1 MKDVTVVIVNW
12 NSGSLLADCLQHLT
26 LQTIRPKKIVVI
38 DNFSSD
44 DSIANIEQFERVEIL
59 RMQSNLGFAAANNY
73 VLKHCTT
80 EFIALLNPDAFPA
93 PNWLEKLFLA
103 AEAYPT
109 SASFGSRQVRHE
121 NTQLLDGI
129 GDSYHM
135 SGLVWRA
142 GYGAQNLEHCLQPC
156 EIFSPCAAA
165 ALYRTKVL
173 QELGGFDEDFFCY
186 VEDIDLGFRLRLAGH
201 KSYYVPEASVRHVG
215 SASTGGS
222 GSDFSVY
229 HGHRN
234 LIYAF
239 IKNMPGAL
247 FWLLLPLHLLLNLVT
262 IAVFM
267 RRGQCKLILRAKRD
281 ALFGLPQA
289 WRKRQQV
296 QSTRV
301 ATLGEIWH
309 VLDKQFLPKRQPPIN
324 AAPARVVPRQAP
336 QYSSKME
343 G

>member
-12 NSGSLLADCLQHLT
+12 NSGALLADCLQHLA
-26 LQTIRPKKIVVI
+26 LQTVKPKKIVVI

-44 DSIANIEQFERVEIL
+44 DSIAGIKEFEHVDIL
-59 RMQSNLGFAAANNY
+59 QMKSNLGFAAANNY
-73 VLKHCTT
+73 VLQQCTT

-93 PNWLEKLFLA
+93 PNWLEKLISA
-103 AEAYPT
+103 AETYPE
-109 SASFGSRQVRHE
+109 SASFGSRQIRHE

-142 GYGAQNLEHCLQPC
+142 GYGAQNLDHSLKPR

-173 QELGGFDEDFFCY
+173 QALGGFDEDFFCY

-201 KSYYVPEASVRHVG
+201 KSYYVPEASVRHIG
-215 SASTGGS
+215 SATTGGS

-234 LIYAF
+234 LVHAF
-239 IKNMPGAL
+239 VKNMPGAL
-247 FWLLLPLHLLLNLVT
+247 LCLLLPLHLLLNLVT
-262 IAVFM
+262 IAVFT
-267 RRGQCKLILRAKRD
+267 RRGQGKLILRAKCD
-281 ALFGLPQA
+281 ALLGLRRA

-301 ATLGEIWH
+301 ATLGEIWR
-309 VLDKQFLPKRQPPIN
+309 VLDKQFLPKRQQNLSAKPK
-324 AAPARVVPRQAP
+324 RVVSRQSPRYP
-336 QYSSKME
+336 SKIE